1 MTNGLNTLIML
12 GMVGLVII
20 LQVFLS
26 KSKSKIP
33 GLIIPILFVM
43 FSLISVANIGF
54 NSHFTWIDMVGRILM
69 IFVLSNIPTLILLSI
84 YYVIRERSN
93 MNRQLDKMK
102 IQDL

>member
-1 MTNGLNTLIML
+1 MTNLSNILIML
-12 GMVGLVII
+12 LMVGIVIV

-54 NSHFTWIDMVGRILM
+54 SSHFTWIDMVGRILM
-69 IFVLSNIPTLILLSI
+69 VFVLSNIPTLILVSI
-84 YYVIRERSN
+84 YYVIRERSD
-93 MNRQLDKMK
+93 MNKQLDKMK

>member
-1 MTNGLNTLIML
+1 MTNLSNILIML
-12 GMVGLVII
+12 LMVGIVII

-54 NSHFTWIDMVGRILM
+54 SSHFTWIDMVGRILM
-69 IFVLSNIPTLILLSI
+69 VFVLSNIPTLILVSI
-84 YYVIRERSN
+84 YYVIRERSD

>member
-1 MTNGLNTLIML
+1 MTNLSNILIML
-12 GMVGLVII
+12 LMVGLVIT

-54 NSHFTWIDMVGRILM
+54 SSHFTWIDMVGRILM
-69 IFVLSNIPTLILLSI
+69 VFVLSNIPTLILVSI

>member
-1 MTNGLNTLIML
+1 MTNLSNILIML
-12 GMVGLVII
+12 LMVGIVII

-54 NSHFTWIDMVGRILM
+54 SSHFTWIDMVGRILM
-69 IFVLSNIPTLILLSI
+69 VFVLSNIPTLILVSI

>member
-1 MTNGLNTLIML
+1 MTNLSNILIML
-12 GMVGLVII
+12 LMVGLVIT

-54 NSHFTWIDMVGRILM
+54 SSHFTWIDMVGRILM
-69 IFVLSNIPTLILLSI
+69 VFVLSNIPTLILVSI
-84 YYVIRERSN
+84 YYVIRERSD

>member
-1 MTNGLNTLIML
+1 MINLMNILIML
-12 GMVGLVII
+12 LMVGIVIV

-26 KSKSKIP
+26 KSNSKIP

-54 NSHFTWIDMVGRILM
+54 SSHFTWIDMVGRILM
-69 IFVLSNIPTLILLSI
+69 VFILSNIPTLILVSI
-84 YYVIRERSN
+84 YYVIRERNN
-93 MNRQLDKMK
+93 MNKQLDKMK

>member
-54 NSHFTWIDMVGRILM
+54 SSHFTWIDMVGRILM
-69 IFVLSNIPTLILLSI
+69 VFILSNIPTLILVSI
-84 YYVIRERSN
+84 YYVIRERNN

>member
-1 MTNGLNTLIML
+1 MINLMNILIML
-12 GMVGLVII
+12 LMVGLVIV

-54 NSHFTWIDMVGRILM
+54 SSHFTWIDMVGRILM
-69 IFVLSNIPTLILLSI
+69 LFVLSNIPTLILVSI

-93 MNRQLDKMK
+93 INRQLDKMK

>member
-1 MTNGLNTLIML
+1 MINLMNILIML
-12 GMVGLVII
+12 LMVGIVIV

-26 KSKSKIP
+26 KSNSKIP

-54 NSHFTWIDMVGRILM
+54 SSHFTWIDMVGRILM
-69 IFVLSNIPTLILLSI
+69 VFILSNIPTLILVSI